1 MVGQFI
7 QHSCHYSDKLSKLP
21 ELDELNYYQMMDR
34 LHTTMVNINNH
45 IQQNPVSKIDTEV
58 KDHVCHAV
66 DHLFRAYKL
75 VEAKLNKD
83 E

>member
-1 MVGQFI
+1 
-7 QHSCHYSDKLSKLP
+7 
-21 ELDELNYYQMMDR
+21 MMDR
-34 LHTTMVNINNH
+34 LHTTMVNINTH

>member
-1 MVGQFI
+1 M
-7 QHSCHYSDKLSKLP
+7 SKLQ
-21 ELDELNYYQMMDR
+21 ELDTLTYYQMLDR
-34 LHTTMVNINNH
+34 LNITMSSINMH
-45 IQQNPVSKIDTEV
+45 IQQNPVSKIDTDV

-75 VEAKLNKD
+75 VEAKLNKN